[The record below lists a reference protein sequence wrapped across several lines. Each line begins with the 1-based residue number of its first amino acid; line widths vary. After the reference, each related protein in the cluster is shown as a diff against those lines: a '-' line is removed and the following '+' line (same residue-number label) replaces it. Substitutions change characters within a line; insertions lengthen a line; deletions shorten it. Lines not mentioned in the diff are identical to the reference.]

1 MRAYSEHLNRIQYI
15 KNNIENEILWVR
27 KVFFKDVLS
36 NKRLNEVV
44 DEHNIP
50 LVRIWYKELGK
61 EFDEVSTLKKS
72 DFAIW
77 ELNRL
82 NEESKE
88 VQEQNLSYVMLRTK
102 CPKEIVQEIMRA
114 MDIVYMFC
122 GIKEYDSTDPE
133 CVRRYCN
140 IYMADHVYNSNDLF
154 NKLMVPVNEI
164 VNMLKSELKK
174 D

>member
-1 MRAYSEHLNRIQYI
+1 MAAYSEHLDKIQYI
-15 KNNIENEILWVR
+15 KNSLENEIVWLR
-27 KVFFKDVLS
+27 SVFFDDVFNDISLVDLVEKH
-36 NKRLNEVV
+36 NK
-44 DEHNIP
+44 P
-50 LVRIWYKELGK
+50 LIKIWFEGTGRELTNK
-61 EFDEVSTLKKS
+61 KFLKKS
-72 DFAIW
+72 DSAIW

-88 VQEQNLSYVMLRTK
+88 VQEQNLTYVMLRTK